1 MATIN
6 RRWRAAIIRRLQPR
20 RPQTLPITLRTRTIY
35 VRPTRFGV
43 FLAATLAA
51 MLLGGLNYNN
61 NLAILLALATSSIYL
76 SSAALAHFTLS
87 AITVHSVAAPPAH
100 AGQPLHLV
108 ITVSVTGKRARHGL
122 CIALDDR
129 QTHWSVLPH
138 QRTAVTLTVATQQ
151 RGWYPLAPLL
161 LSTLYPFGLFCA
173 SAWIWPVATIMIYP
187 PPERERVPLPTPHV
201 PATPA
206 PAPLP
211 AHEQSDQ
218 LRFYR
223 PGDAVHAI
231 AWKAS
236 ARRRRL
242 LIRDSATPP
251 AGKVM
256 LAWQEL
262 AQLPIE
268 QRISRLARWVI
279 MAEHSHVAYSL
290 HLPSC
295 PVLGPDLGPDH
306 CHRCLSA
313 LALLPNEHSNTIPP
327 QSR

>member
-1 MATIN
+1 MATITQ
-6 RRWRAAIIRRLQPR
+6 RWRAAIIRRLQPR

-35 VRPTRFGV
+35 VRPTRFGL

-61 NLAILLALATSSIYL
+61 NLGILLALATSSIYL
-76 SSAALAHFTLS
+76 SSAAFAHFTLS
-87 AITVHSVAAPPAH
+87 AITVHSVAATPAH

-108 ITVSVTGKRARHGL
+108 VTASVTGKRARHGV
-122 CIALDDR
+122 CIALDHS
-129 QTHWSVLPH
+129 QTHWTVLPH
-138 QRTAVTLTVATQQ
+138 QRTSVTLTVATQQ

-173 SAWIWPVATIMIYP
+173 SAWIWPISSIMIYP
-187 PPERERVPLPTPHV
+187 PLERESVPLPTPHL
-201 PATPA
+201 PATPT
-206 PAPLP
+206 PLP
-211 AHEQSDQ
+211 DPDQSDQ

-242 LIRDSATPP
+242 LIRASATPR

-256 LAWQEL
+256 LAWQQL

-290 HLPSC
+290 HLPSW
-295 PVLGPDLGPDH
+295 PVLGPDRGPDH

-313 LALLPNEHSNTIPP
+313 LALLPHEHSNTITP